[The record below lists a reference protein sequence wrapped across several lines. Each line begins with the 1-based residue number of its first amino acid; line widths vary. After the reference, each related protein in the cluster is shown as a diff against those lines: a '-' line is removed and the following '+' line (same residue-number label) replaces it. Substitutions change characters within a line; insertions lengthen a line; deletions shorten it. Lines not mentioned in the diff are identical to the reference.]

1 MSKDIKPFEELSE
14 TDQKTAIDI
23 AVAASLIV
31 TRLPAI
37 SELVFDAISREFA
50 AFYDLRAN
58 IAKYSLRSL
67 GRTLFE
73 TQWECTITKDAQ
85 HNLITEFRQG
95 DAIPGDNGTT
105 P

>member
-1 MSKDIKPFEELSE
+1 MSKDLKPFEELSA

-50 AFYDLRAN
+50 AFYDIRSN
-58 IAKYSLRSL
+58 IAKYALRSI
-67 GRTLFE
+67 GKTLFQ
-73 TQWECTITKDAQ
+73 TQWTCTITKDAAGKIVTQ
-85 HNLITEFRQG
+85 FQQG
-95 DAIPGDNGTT
+95 DQLPGTNGTT
-105 P
+105 E